1 MSETRKDPQ
10 RIAENDKDP
19 VVGHAERRSARDE
32 EAFTAKVDK
41 IVAAEMPRMFAMCE
55 EIDDDA
61 AVVAWGLSFKDRAEM
76 IIADDGR
83 QRHFIFSSAEYAPRE
98 LTARSKHCTLRL
110 VWADQA
116 QAQAKSA

>member
-1 MSETRKDPQ
+1 MSETHQDPQ
-10 RIAENDKDP
+10 GIVENGNNSP
-19 VVGHAERRSARDE
+19 VGHTEGRSARDE

-61 AVVAWGLSFKDRAEM
+61 AVVAWGLSFKDHAEM
-76 IIADDGR
+76 ILADDGR
-83 QRHFIFSSAEYAPRE
+83 QRHFLFSSAEYAPRE